1 MAKYIDQDLGEQS
14 NDTSIDVLQSQYQ
27 GIFVKGSNG
36 ITINQQQAQALLILQ
51 VSLQAA
57 LSALLIAFDL
67 DDDDDDVVE
76 LQSVIQSIKAA
87 QIQNQKIIIK
97 DSNGISINQQQL
109 QIDALIQL
117 ALQLLARPLKQNL
130 LKFNHIFNPNRS

>member
-1 MAKYIDQDLGEQS
+1 MATYIDQNLGEQS
-14 NDTSIDVLQSQYQ
+14 NDASIDVLQSQYQ

-117 ALQLLARPLKQNL
+117 ALQLLARLEA
-130 LKFNHIFNPNRS
+130 KFIEI

>member
-1 MAKYIDQDLGEQS
+1 MAKYIDHDLGEQS
-14 NDTSIDVLQSQYQ
+14 GDTGVDVLQSQYQ
-27 GIFVKGSNG
+27 GIFVKGSNS
-36 ITINQQQAQALLILQ
+36 ININQQEAQALIVLQ

-67 DDDDDDVVE
+67 DDDDEDVVQ

-117 ALQLLARPLKQNL
+117 ALQLLARLEV
-130 LKFNHIFNPNRS
+130 KFIEV

>member
-1 MAKYIDQDLGEQS
+1 MDTYIDQDLGEQS
-14 NDTSIDVLQSQYQ
+14 NDASIDVLQSQYQ

-117 ALQLLARPLKQNL
+117 ALQLLARLEA
-130 LKFNHIFNPNRS
+130 KFIEI

>member
-97 DSNGISINQQQL
+97 YSNGISINQQQL

-117 ALQLLARPLKQNL
+117 ALQLLARLEA
-130 LKFNHIFNPNRS
+130 KFIEI

>member
-1 MAKYIDQDLGEQS
+1 MAKYIDRDNDEQFD
-14 NDTSIDVLQSQYQ
+14 DTSVDVLQSQYQ

-36 ITINQQQAQALLILQ
+36 IGINQQEAQALIVLQ

-57 LSALLIAFDL
+57 LDALLIAFDL
-67 DDDDDDVVE
+67 DDDDDDIRE

-87 QIQNQKIIIK
+87 EMQNQKIIIK
-97 DSNGISINQQQL
+97 DSNCICINQQQI

-117 ALQLLARPLKQNL
+117 ALQLLARLEA
-130 LKFNHIFNPNRS
+130 KFIQI

>member
-14 NDTSIDVLQSQYQ
+14 NDASIDVLQSQYQ

-97 DSNGISINQQQL
+97 DSNGISINQQQI

-117 ALQLLARPLKQNL
+117 ALQLLARLEA
-130 LKFNHIFNPNRS
+130 KFIEI

>member
-97 DSNGISINQQQL
+97 DSNGISINQQQI

-117 ALQLLARPLKQNL
+117 ALQLLARLVA
-130 LKFNHIFNPNRS
+130 KFIEI

>member
-1 MAKYIDQDLGEQS
+1 MAKYTDQDLGEQS

-117 ALQLLARPLKQNL
+117 ALQLLARLEA
-130 LKFNHIFNPNRS
+130 KFIEI

>member
-51 VSLQAA
+51 VSLQAT

-97 DSNGISINQQQL
+97 DSNGISINQQQI

-117 ALQLLARPLKQNL
+117 ALQLLARLEA
-130 LKFNHIFNPNRS
+130 KFIEI

>member
-14 NDTSIDVLQSQYQ
+14 NDASIDVLQSQYQ

-117 ALQLLARPLKQNL
+117 ALQLLARLEA
-130 LKFNHIFNPNRS
+130 KFIEI

>member
-117 ALQLLARPLKQNL
+117 ALQLLARLEA
-130 LKFNHIFNPNRS
+130 KFIQI

>member
-67 DDDDDDVVE
+67 DDYDDDVVE

-97 DSNGISINQQQL
+97 DSNGISINQQQI

-117 ALQLLARPLKQNL
+117 ALQLLARLEA
-130 LKFNHIFNPNRS
+130 KFIEI

>member
-97 DSNGISINQQQL
+97 DSNGISINQQQI

-117 ALQLLARPLKQNL
+117 ALQLLARLEA
-130 LKFNHIFNPNRS
+130 KFIEI

>member
-1 MAKYIDQDLGEQS
+1 MATYIDQDLGEQS
-14 NDTSIDVLQSQYQ
+14 NDASIDVLQSQYQ

-117 ALQLLARPLKQNL
+117 ALQLLARLEA
-130 LKFNHIFNPNRS
+130 KFIEI

>member
-117 ALQLLARPLKQNL
+117 ALQLLARLEA
-130 LKFNHIFNPNRS
+130 KFIEI

>member
-1 MAKYIDQDLGEQS
+1 MAKYIDRDNDEQFD
-14 NDTSIDVLQSQYQ
+14 DTSVDVLQSQYQ

-36 ITINQQQAQALLILQ
+36 IDINQQEAQALIVLQ

-57 LSALLIAFDL
+57 LDALLIAFDI
-67 DDDDDDVVE
+67 DDDDDDVRE

-87 QIQNQKIIIK
+87 EMQNQKIIIK
-97 DSNGISINQQQL
+97 DSNGISINQQQI

-117 ALQLLARPLKQNL
+117 VLQLLARLEA
-130 LKFNHIFNPNRS
+130 KFIEI

>member
-1 MAKYIDQDLGEQS
+1 MAKYIDQDLDEQS

-117 ALQLLARPLKQNL
+117 ALQLLARLEA
-130 LKFNHIFNPNRS
+130 KFIEI

>member
-1 MAKYIDQDLGEQS
+1 MATYIDQDLGEQS
-14 NDTSIDVLQSQYQ
+14 NDASIDVLQSQYQ

-67 DDDDDDVVE
+67 EDRKSVV
-76 LQSVIQSIKAA
+76 
-87 QIQNQKIIIK
+87 
-97 DSNGISINQQQL
+97 
-109 QIDALIQL
+109 
-117 ALQLLARPLKQNL
+117 
-130 LKFNHIFNPNRS
+130 

>member
-57 LSALLIAFDL
+57 LSALLAFDL

-97 DSNGISINQQQL
+97 DSNGISINQQQI

-117 ALQLLARPLKQNL
+117 ALQLLARLEA
-130 LKFNHIFNPNRS
+130 KFIEI